1 MARKRSP
8 KDFLELL
15 EPIRD
20 SLYGH
25 AYRAVW
31 HKDQAADVVQETLM
45 AGWRGFGRF
54 EPGTNFRAW
63 MFKILVNTI
72 YRLNKRSVR
81 RREVALEDNTMDANA
96 VLEREDAWS
105 QLLENPDMLTQ
116 LLDER
121 LVRSLDRLGDHERQ
135 CLLLRLL
142 QGFAYKEIAAVLDIP
157 LGTVMSH
164 VHRARL
170 KLREE
175 LASLAVEHG
184 LIEEAVE

>member
-1 MARKRSP
+1 MARKRCS
-8 KDFLELL
+8 KAFLELL
-15 EPIRD
+15 DPIRD
-20 SLYGH
+20 SLYGY

-31 HKDQAADVVQETLM
+31 HKDQAADVVQEALM

-63 MFKILVNTI
+63 MFRILVNTI
-72 YRLNKRSVR
+72 YRFNKKSTR
-81 RREVALEDNTMDANA
+81 RREVALEDKTMDANA

-121 LVRSLDRLGDHERQ
+121 LVRSLDRLGDDERQ

-142 QGFAYKEIAAVLDIP
+142 QGFAYKEIAAMLNIP

-170 KLREE
+170 KLRKE

-184 LIEEAVE
+184 LFEEAV